1 MFFINKN
8 KAVIKAK
15 LALIFGWFI
24 PYVVFARFKRM
35 KPAKRIAVYA
45 GIFLGG
51 IVIGVGV
58 IAACFYFSLGKLNPE
73 PEKTVI
79 IKPSTTAVTTTTEAV
94 SEMTTI
100 KKAVSTTKPK
110 KIILPKTDD
119 ISGDFAYATQD
130 ELTLI
135 RSNSAAIDK
144 NVSNKSN
151 IYSNSSVKNILLVG
165 YDNGNTNNYGRSDSV
180 LILSLNSYNNTVKLV
195 SLSRAVYTA
204 IPGVGKMRLNMA
216 FAYGGGKLLKETV
229 TLNYKVKIDN
239 YAALNFDTFSRVIDI
254 IGGVNINL
262 TSSEYNFLKP
272 KLIKNKITCKGPGV
286 YHLNG
291 KLALEY
297 VRLRSIDTDR
307 DRTGRQR
314 KLLLSAVSKMKKLNF
329 SQASKLI
336 NRASEFVE
344 TDMSRGQI
352 ATMLLKFNQYSDWPL
367 TTAIVPNKKYPL
379 YNVNGT
385 EYLFIDWNSN
395 ILYLKKLL
403 YPQNY

>member
-1 MFFINKN
+1 MFFIEKLR
-8 KAVIKAK
+8 VTIKAK

-24 PYVVFARFKRM
+24 PYVLFASFKRM
-35 KPAKRIAVYA
+35 KPAKRIAVYT

-58 IAACFYFSLGKLNPE
+58 IATVFYFSLGKLNPE

-79 IKPSTTAVTTTTEAV
+79 IKPSTTAVAKTTKPVA
-94 SEMTTI
+94 EMTTI
-100 KKAVSTTKPK
+100 KKALTTTKK
-110 KIILPKTDD
+110 AKIVLPKTDD
-119 ISGDFAYATQD
+119 ISGDFAFATED
-130 ELTLI
+130 ELSLI
-135 RSNSAAIDK
+135 RSNSAEIDR

-151 IYSNSSVKNILLVG
+151 IFSNADVKNILLVG

-180 LILSLNSYNNTVKLV
+180 LILSLNSYNETVKLV
-195 SLSRAVYTA
+195 SLSRAIYTA

-216 FAYGGGKLLKETV
+216 FAYGGGKLLKEAV
-229 TLNYKVKIDN
+229 TLNFKVKIDN
-239 YAALNFDTFSRVIDI
+239 YAALNFDTFSQAIDV

-262 TSSEYNFLKP
+262 TSAEYNFLKP
-272 KLIKNKITCKGPGV
+272 KLQKNKIVCKGPGV

-314 KLLLSAVSKMKKLNF
+314 KLMLSVVSKMKKLNF

-344 TDMSRGQI
+344 TDMSRNEI
-352 ATMLLKFNQYSDWPL
+352 ASMLLKFPKYSDWPL
-367 TTAIVPNKKYPL
+367 STAIVPYKKYPL
-379 YNVNGT
+379 YTVNGT